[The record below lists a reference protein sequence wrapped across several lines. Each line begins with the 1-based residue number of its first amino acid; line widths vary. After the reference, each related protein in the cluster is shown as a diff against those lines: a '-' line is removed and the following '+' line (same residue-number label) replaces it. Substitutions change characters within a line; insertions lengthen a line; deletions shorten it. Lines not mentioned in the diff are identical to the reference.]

1 MPYTYTLNALPE
13 PWEEGRTDARTTD
26 GGMMGRT
33 WKKERRDE
41 RERERGK
48 ERWIRALF

>member
-13 PWEEGRTDARTTD
+13 PWGGKDGRADD

-41 RERERGK
+41 RERER
-48 ERWIRALF
+48 ERKGEMD